1 MGAQQTTD
9 FRFPMSH
16 SPLFL
21 LICYLYR
28 VKSFILAFFKIDILS
43 YSKQKATARQAF
55 DLPGGCRTLIY
66 EFISV

>member
-1 MGAQQTTD
+1 
-9 FRFPMSH
+9 MSH

-43 YSKQKATARQAF
+43 YSKQKATARQAL
-55 DLPGGCRTLIY
+55 DRPGGCRTLIY

>member
-1 MGAQQTTD
+1 MWP
-9 FRFPMSH
+9 F
-16 SPLFL
+16 PLFL